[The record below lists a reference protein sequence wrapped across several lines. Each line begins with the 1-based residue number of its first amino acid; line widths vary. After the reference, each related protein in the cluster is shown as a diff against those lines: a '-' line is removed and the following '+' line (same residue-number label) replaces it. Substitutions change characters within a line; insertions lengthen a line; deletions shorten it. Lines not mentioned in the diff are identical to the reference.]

1 MNSNNIYTEEERRER
16 GIYIYIYI
24 NIINNIY
31 SILSIY
37 PIYLSIQSIIIRNG
51 GIIMFNLTKEL
62 DEVKLEYFIIK
73 RSHQGLIALTL
84 TDIANLLGVNKSK
97 AQRLIEKFIKLNILT
112 IESKSTSKN
121 TKTIYRYNCSTNINT
136 YVDTNKCV
144 NINEYVSET
153 DTNKETKDNISIDIC
168 ALCEQKFKRKVNSHI
183 KKELKLH
190 EGEVDRELI
199 EYLVDD
205 ISNRDYVT
213 AKDKYLLNTLDDMK
227 TYNVKTIEDY
237 YKYTEN
243 HKKAKDIQKRT
254 KNWNYTPSKDEW
266 DIDFEHLAEM
276 TRYR

>member
-1 MNSNNIYTEEERRER
+1 
-16 GIYIYIYI
+16 
-24 NIINNIY
+24 
-31 SILSIY
+31 
-37 PIYLSIQSIIIRNG
+37 
-51 GIIMFNLTKEL
+51 MFNLTKEL

-136 YVDTNKCV
+136 NVDTNKCV